1 MQTSLKLLELP
12 TACIWHLAALAR
24 EYNHNHNPMK
34 QMPTHLYDDQMTG
47 LFIGTSNNG
56 TIGTNTKET
65 WVPLDIQIFEVA
77 CRMETIGQR
86 VYGLAEVGRVVGSI
100 GVEVEADVGLD
111 GKGVGTGMG
120 GEEGKE
126 TPFIFRDPVLKTN
139 VPSVSVQEGGKRK
152 RQSRATSDDTSMR
165 IIRSRS
171 DVRAEKERPQ
181 IDVQEYAY
189 SAEGDGRAGQHIQ
202 VDDYC
207 EVSQGYLF

>member
-1 MQTSLKLLELP
+1 VQTSLKLLGFP

-24 EYNHNHNPMK
+24 EYNHNHSPTK
-34 QMPTHLYDDQMTG
+34 QTPTHLYDDRMMG
-47 LFIGTSNNG
+47 IGQNN
-56 TIGTNTKET
+56 ES
-65 WVPLDIQIFEVA
+65 WVPLDTQIFEAA
-77 CRMETIGQR
+77 CRMESIAQR

-100 GVEVEADVGLD
+100 GVEVEVDVGLD
-111 GKGVGTGMG
+111 GKGVGTGRG

-202 VDDYC
+202 VDDDC

>member
-1 MQTSLKLLELP
+1 VQTSLKLLGFP

-24 EYNHNHNPMK
+24 EYNHNHSPTK
-34 QMPTHLYDDQMTG
+34 QTPTHLYDDRMMG
-47 LFIGTSNNG
+47 IGQNN
-56 TIGTNTKET
+56 ES
-65 WVPLDIQIFEVA
+65 WVPLDTQIFEAA
-77 CRMETIGQR
+77 CRMESIAQR

-100 GVEVEADVGLD
+100 GVEVEVDVGLD

-202 VDDYC
+202 VDDDC

>member
-1 MQTSLKLLELP
+1 VQTSLKLLGFP

-24 EYNHNHNPMK
+24 EYNHNHSPTK
-34 QMPTHLYDDQMTG
+34 QTPTHLYDDRMMG
-47 LFIGTSNNG
+47 IGQNN
-56 TIGTNTKET
+56 ES
-65 WVPLDIQIFEVA
+65 WVPLDTQIFEAA
-77 CRMETIGQR
+77 CRMESIAQR
-86 VYGLAEVGRVVGSI
+86 VYGLAEVERVVGSI
-100 GVEVEADVGLD
+100 GVEVEVDVGLD

-202 VDDYC
+202 VDDDC

>member
-1 MQTSLKLLELP
+1 VQTSLKLLGFP

-24 EYNHNHNPMK
+24 EYNHNHSPTK
-34 QMPTHLYDDQMTG
+34 QTPTHLYDDRMMG
-47 LFIGTSNNG
+47 IGQNDES
-56 TIGTNTKET
+56 
-65 WVPLDIQIFEVA
+65 WVPLDTQIFEAA
-77 CRMETIGQR
+77 CRMESIAQR

-100 GVEVEADVGLD
+100 EVEVEVDVGLD

-181 IDVQEYAY
+181 IEVQEYAY

-202 VDDYC
+202 VDDDC